1 MYVYVHSV
9 CIYHTYKYT
18 KCTCLNGL
26 CMVYAYGECIGTG
39 AGFRSKLHSVVLTVV
54 EVTYKFLGSISIAV

>member
-1 MYVYVHSV
+1 M
-9 CIYHTYKYT
+9 
-18 KCTCLNGL
+18 NGL